1 MAEDLLHFT
10 CRLFEHCG
18 AAVEAAGEGVEAL
31 LPPELAA
38 CLGMG
43 EHVRFRFSPQD
54 RNGAGVSPADE
65 QLVTYG
71 SPALEKVLSLVADSG
86 TVAAVELKGL
96 YLKQAAPGPEL
107 ERLFQ
112 PLNARG
118 RFVSASTAIVPYGVF
133 NFRYTAVSDEK
144 KEGLVS
150 VALNF
155 RSLVEVAGV
164 AYRWHEV
171 EWQERALPEGSL
183 TFPHPVEKIYQQACH
198 LAQRH
203 ITIPLREFHHSRERR
218 LGRDI
223 QRLEEYYLGMAQE
236 IRTRRQKKGLSGEE
250 AEREEAKAVAAEREL
265 TLKIRDLEDKY
276 AVRVQVAFVSLL
288 YVELPILTAR
298 VSYQRRQAFRDL
310 DFFWNPLLKEWEA
323 LACEACGENT
333 FAFSLCD
340 ERQHIACASC
350 SHPCPACGRRFC
362 PACHRQGCPACRKG
376 KGM

>member
-10 CRLFEHCG
+10 CHLFEHCG
-18 AAVEAAGEGVEAL
+18 AAVEADEEGVEVL
-31 LPPELAA
+31 LPPELATR
-38 CLGMG
+38 LGVG
-43 EHVRFRFSPQD
+43 EHVRFRFAPQD
-54 RNGAGVSPADE
+54 RNGAGVLPADE
-65 QLVTYG
+65 QLITYG
-71 SPALEKVLSLVADSG
+71 SPALEKVLSLVADRG

-96 YLKQAAPGPEL
+96 YLKQAAPGPEI

-155 RSLVEVAGV
+155 KSLAEVGGIAH
-164 AYRWHEV
+164 RWHEA
-171 EWQERALPEGSL
+171 EWQERAIPEGAL
-183 TFPHPVEKIYQQACH
+183 AFTHPVEKTYQQACR
-198 LAQRH
+198 LTQRH
-203 ITIPLREFHHSRERR
+203 ITITLSEFHHSRERR

-223 QRLEEYYLGMAQE
+223 QRLEEYYLGIAQE
-236 IRTRRQKKGLSGEE
+236 IRTRLRKKGLGGEE
-250 AEREEAKAVAAEREL
+250 AEREEAKATAAEREL
-265 TLKIRDLEDKY
+265 KLKIRDLEDKY
-276 AVRVQVAFVSLL
+276 AVRVQVTFVSLL
-288 YVELPILTAR
+288 YVELPVLTAR
-298 VSYQRRQAFRDL
+298 VSYQRRQAFREL

-340 ERQHIACASC
+340 EWQHVACASC
-350 SHPCPACGRRFC
+350 SHPCPTCGRRFC

-376 KGM
+376 RGA